1 MSAENPF
8 EGSVESSGEKRMMS
22 WEELIQS
29 VEQGRCNDTEMKALT
44 MQAQMRLDDLNDTLE
59 NSPALTLT
67 EVSFEVDFSKKQVL
81 RAALNDAF
89 RTKRDN
95 QEI

>member
-29 VEQGRCNDTEMKALT
+29 AEQGKCNETEMEALKL
-44 MQAQMRLDDLNDTLE
+44 QAQMRFEHMKNTLPE
-59 NSPALTLT
+59 ESSKPTLA
-67 EVSFEVDFSKKQVL
+67 EASFEVDFSKKQVL
-81 RAALNDAF
+81 RAVLN
-89 RTKRDN
+89 
-95 QEI
+95 EESV

>member
-29 VEQGRCNDTEMKALT
+29 VEQGRCNETEMEALRL
-44 MQAQMRLDDLNDTLE
+44 QAQMRLDDLNDTLE

-81 RAALNDAF
+81 RAVL
-89 RTKRDN
+89 
-95 QEI
+95 